1 MLRARARRRR
11 SAMAAVGPSCGS
23 TPLSGRATV
32 PTPCLGPLG
41 AHRLVRCPASRRA
54 SPGIR
59 KPRPA
64 PLATAARHRQGNPEP
79 NSGRE
84 STEGD
89 PQPFSPPSLANT
101 AARATGIWP
110 ESPAA
115 KPKGYIAR
123 PHFFRGASAQNR
135 ISNSKRI
142 LLNLVNSLENRR
154 KLRKMQTQFS

>member
-1 MLRARARRRR
+1 MLPARARRRR

-89 PQPFSPPSLANT
+89 PSPSPHLPWPTPPPEPPEFGRSRRQPSP
-101 AARATGIWP
+101 RATLQGPISFEGP
-110 ESPAA
+110 QRKTVSPIV
-115 KPKGYIAR
+115 KG
-123 PHFFRGASAQNR
+123 FC
-135 ISNSKRI
+135 
-142 LLNLVNSLENRR
+142 
-154 KLRKMQTQFS
+154 